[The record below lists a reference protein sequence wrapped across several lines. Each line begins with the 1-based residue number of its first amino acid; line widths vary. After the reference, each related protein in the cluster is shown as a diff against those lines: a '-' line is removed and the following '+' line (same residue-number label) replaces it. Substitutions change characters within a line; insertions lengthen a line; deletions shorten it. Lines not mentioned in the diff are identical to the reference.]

1 MAHRA
6 GVVQAVVAAEA
17 AAVAGSSD
25 LLPKIK
31 TKLVIFGVTGDLSR
45 RKLLPALRK
54 IVASRAI
61 DDLEIIG
68 ISRNKLDIKELVGP
82 ELAKISKGITMDMTS
97 LDDYHGLKKEI
108 LPQAGEQTL
117 IYLSIPPV
125 ASTRVADN
133 LGQVGINNPRVKL
146 LFEKPFGL
154 DLASAKDMV
163 ERTSRFFDETQI
175 YRIDHY
181 IAKEMVQNIV
191 AFRSGNAMFRQLWGG
206 RSVDRVEVRA
216 FETIGI
222 VGRAQFYEQTGA
234 LRDVLQGHLM
244 QLLSLILMD
253 IPSKLDWGQLPD
265 LRLQALK
272 RILPAQP
279 KLTTRAQYRTYKD
292 EVESSTSQV
301 ETFVKVELNSDSLI
315 WENIPLTLVTGKGL
329 DRKVTEIIVYF
340 RAGHVEQSNALR
352 FKIQPDEGIEIDLFV
367 KSPGYERIYERQKL
381 QYKYPEDTTLPEAY
395 EQVLVDAIKSR
406 KSLFTSS
413 QEILESWRILQ
424 PVLSAWALDDA
435 PIKIYEKGSSAKDI
449 LG

>member
-1 MAHRA
+1 M
-6 GVVQAVVAAEA
+6 VAVVEVAV
-17 AAVAGSSD
+17 VAGSSD
-25 LLPKIK
+25 LLPKVK
-31 TKLVIFGVTGDLSR
+31 TKLVIFGITGDLSR

-54 IVASRAI
+54 IVASQAV

-68 ISRNKLDIKELVGP
+68 ISRDKLNVKELVGL
-82 ELAKISKGITMDMTS
+82 ELAKISRGITMDMAS
-97 LDDYHGLKKEI
+97 LEDYRGLKKQI
-108 LPQAGEQTL
+108 LPKSGEQTL

-125 ASTRVADN
+125 ASTRVADS
-133 LGQVGINNPRVKL
+133 LGEVGINNSRVKL

-154 DLASAKDMV
+154 DLASAEDMV

-181 IAKEMVQNIV
+181 LAKEMVQNIV

-206 RSVDRVEVRA
+206 RAVDRVEVRA
-216 FETIGI
+216 FEKIGI
-222 VGRAQFYEQTGA
+222 AGRAQFYEQTGA

-279 KLTTRAQYRTYKD
+279 ELTLRAQYQTYKD
-292 EVESSTSQV
+292 EVKSSASQV
-301 ETFVKVELNSDSLI
+301 ETFVKVELNSDSLM
-315 WENIPLTLVTGKGL
+315 WENIPLTLITGKGL

-340 RAGHVEQSNALR
+340 KAGHAEQSNALR

-367 KSPGYERIYERQKL
+367 KSPGYERIYDRQKL
-381 QYKYPEDTTLPEAY
+381 QYKYPEDATLPEAY

-424 PVLSAWALDDA
+424 PVLSAWALDDT
-435 PIKIYEKGSSAKDI
+435 PIKTYEKGSSVQDI
-449 LG
+449 LN

>member
-1 MAHRA
+1 M
-6 GVVQAVVAAEA
+6 AAEA

-367 KSPGYERIYERQKL
+367 KSPGYERVYERQKL
-381 QYKYPEDTTLPEAY
+381 QYKYPEDAALPEAY

-424 PVLSAWALDDA
+424 PVLSAWAFDDS
-435 PIKIYEKGSSAKDI
+435 PIAIYKSGTSAQEIIDNK
-449 LG
+449 

>member
-1 MAHRA
+1 M
-6 GVVQAVVAAEA
+6 AAEA

-367 KSPGYERIYERQKL
+367 KSPGYERVYERQKL
-381 QYKYPEDTTLPEAY
+381 QYKYPEDATLPEAY

-424 PVLSAWALDDA
+424 PVLSAWAFDDS
-435 PIKIYEKGSSAKDI
+435 PIAIYKSGTSAQEIIDNK
-449 LG
+449 

>member
-1 MAHRA
+1 M
-6 GVVQAVVAAEA
+6 AAEA

-381 QYKYPEDTTLPEAY
+381 QYKYPEDATLPEAY

>member
-1 MAHRA
+1 M
-6 GVVQAVVAAEA
+6 AAEA